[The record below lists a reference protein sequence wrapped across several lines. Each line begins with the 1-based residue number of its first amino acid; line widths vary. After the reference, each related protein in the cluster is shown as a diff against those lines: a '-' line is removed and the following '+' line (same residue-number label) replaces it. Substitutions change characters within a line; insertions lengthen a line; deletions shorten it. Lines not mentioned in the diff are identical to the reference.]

1 MNLIL
6 LITDK
11 PATAAP
17 RAATDA
23 PRAATDAARVT
34 TDASLTTTTAR
45 PDQGNP
51 PPQDTPIPRQPRAHH
66 HLGQQKFSLADSQ
79 TSKLLQPEVKTN
91 LG

>member
-23 PRAATDAARVT
+23 PRAATDA
-34 TDASLTTTTAR
+34 SPTTTTAR
-45 PDQGNP
+45 PEQGNP

-79 TSKLLQPEVKTN
+79 TSKLLQPEVKT
-91 LG
+91 

>member
-23 PRAATDAARVT
+23 PRAATDA
-34 TDASLTTTTAR
+34 SPTTTTVP
-45 PDQGNP
+45 PDQGNH
-51 PPQDTPIPRQPRAHH
+51 PPQGTPIPRQPRAHH
-66 HLGQQKFSLADSQ
+66 HLSHQKFSLADSQ
-79 TSKLLQPEVKTN
+79 TRKLLQP
-91 LG
+91 